1 MRLLVSDDLRE
12 TAALPGVFFGHIDDG
27 IVQSDFNFDFGR
39 QNTAVSFVDFSSL
52 SRYFYPGGHSKRR
65 QADDG
70 VAGFLNVRVLV
81 VYCVY
86 FRLGFGKIV
95 HQPAVRAFDNHF
107 RFGVDGIA
115 RKKASGIPGGLGLSD
130 CCKDEEKKPEENV
143 SLHFPIN

>member
-12 TAALPGVFFGHIDDG
+12 TVALPGVFFGHIDDG
-27 IVQSDFNFDFGR
+27 IVQSDFNFDFGW

-115 RKKASGIPGGLGLSD
+115 RKKLPASQAASVCPIVA
-130 CCKDEEKKPEENV
+130 KTKKKTEENV

>member
-27 IVQSDFNFDFGR
+27 IVQSDFNFDFGW

-130 CCKDEEKKPEENV
+130 CCKDEEKNGRKRFITLSN
-143 SLHFPIN
+143 

>member
-52 SRYFYPGGHSKRR
+52 SRYFYSGGHSKRR

-81 VYCVY
+81 VFVY
-86 FRLGFGKIV
+86 FILAIYVFSFFHYYSPISYFAGHLYNGFSNGIWNEDIISTLLRRV
-95 HQPAVRAFDNHF
+95 GTER
-107 RFGVDGIA
+107 GV
-115 RKKASGIPGGLGLSD
+115 
-130 CCKDEEKKPEENV
+130 
-143 SLHFPIN
+143 